1 MLRHELFDR
10 RRRPH
15 EPLAIAGLFFGLG
28 AAMQVDM
35 HIRGRRPRGDTIYL
49 AGPEIREYRRFK
61 NAPGKAERR
70 RVQGF
75 WRNTLMT
82 LLWCC
87 VFYIAVPVVIYL
99 LSYIP
104 YVLCENHYG
113 LSGIWDFQKFMFNFH
128 SGLTATHPYES
139 PWWQWPLDLRPV
151 WYYISYRV
159 PEGMT
164 STISAFGNPAVWW
177 VCSAC
182 TGILC
187 ARLIAGRSKPDQG
200 HICAAD
206 RFGGEL
212 PALGAGNSLHL
223 RLSLFCQRSVYRI
236 HNRMA
241 DT

>member
-1 MLRHELFDR
+1 M
-10 RRRPH
+10 
-15 EPLAIAGLFFGLG
+15 
-28 AAMQVDM
+28 
-35 HIRGRRPRGDTIYL
+35 
-49 AGPEIREYRRFK
+49 
-61 NAPGKAERR
+61 
-70 RVQGF
+70 QGF

-113 LSGIWDFQKFMFNFH
+113 LSGIWDFQKFMFNYH

-187 ARLIAGRSKPDQG
+187 ARLIAGRSKPDKG
-200 HICAAD
+200 I
-206 RFGGEL
+206 FVLLIG
-212 PALGAGNSLHL
+212 LGANYLPWVLVTRCTFAYHFFASVPFIVFITVWLIREFDERHPKL
-223 RLSLFCQRSVYRI
+223 RRMKWAYLGLVVLLFALFYPVISGAPASIGYVRAFEWLPGWTFMGY
-236 HNRMA
+236 
-241 DT
+241 